1 MIHDSRAKASLATVL
16 FALALAQPASAQK
29 AEKLP
34 ADPDVPVKLKELA
47 EVAKD
52 RKFTRDAAGI
62 EIIDVLI
69 QKQDKGLNDKDQ
81 KQVVKGLD
89 SVLNKGRLRPAEKS
103 QLYNTAAIA
112 LGRFGKDGA
121 KPLKA
126 AYEKKRFPNRPEWVP
141 LREKL
146 LVNIGKTKDESA
158 VKFLLDEARRSPEAA
173 LQAARAVG
181 YRGAGTVEFLWS
193 GGEFFFLEMNTR
205 LQVEHPITEQI
216 TGIDLVRQ
224 QLLAAAGEPLALKQE
239 DLTIHGHSIEVRIN
253 AEDPTQGYLPSTG
266 VLQNLRA
273 PGGPWVRLDTGMYR
287 GMEVGLAYD
296 PMLGKLIVW
305 APERAQAIE
314 RMIRAIQEM
323 NVGGVRTSLPAA
335 LTVLEHERFRRGN
348 YDTHFLESLTITPPD
363 QYLRITAAAAAIHR
377 HLLAQRR
384 ALAPSTAD
392 RAGWR
397 DRGRRQD
404 AAVRAHADDH
414 GVSRTGGQA

>member
-1 MIHDSRAKASLATVL
+1 MIHDSRAKASLAAAL
-16 FALALAQPASAQK
+16 FALALAHPASAQK

-146 LVNIGKTKDESA
+146 LVNIGKTKDEGA

-173 LQAARAVG
+173 LQAAAGEALGNFRESKQKLRREIVSG
-181 YRGAGTVEFLWS
+181 LIIKWGSLSEMGSQLGANVEAQ
-193 GGEFFFLEMNTR
+193 NAR
-205 LQVEHPITEQI
+205 
-216 TGIDLVRQ
+216 DR
-224 QLLAAAGEPLALKQE
+224 LAA
-239 DLTIHGHSIEVRIN
+239 IS
-253 AEDPTQGYLPSTG
+253 
-266 VLQNLRA
+266 
-273 PGGPWVRLDTGMYR
+273 GPWNESM
-287 GMEVGLAYD
+287 
-296 PMLGKLIVW
+296 K
-305 APERAQAIE
+305 
-314 RMIRAIQEM
+314 
-323 NVGGVRTSLPAA
+323 A
-335 LTVLEHERFRRGN
+335 LTGQDFDTFRKW
-348 YDTHFLESLTITPPD
+348 
-363 QYLRITAAAAAIHR
+363 Q
-377 HLLAQRR
+377 
-384 ALAPSTAD
+384 
-392 RAGWR
+392 GWYNKHKN
-397 DRGRRQD
+397 DKW
-404 AAVRAHADDH
+404 
-414 GVSRTGGQA
+414 